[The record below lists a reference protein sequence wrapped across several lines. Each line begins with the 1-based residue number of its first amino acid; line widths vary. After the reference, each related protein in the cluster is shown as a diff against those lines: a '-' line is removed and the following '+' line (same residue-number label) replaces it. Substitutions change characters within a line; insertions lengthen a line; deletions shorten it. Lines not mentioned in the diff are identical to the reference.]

1 MKGQLGHILKEY
13 LNETEA
19 SPMGRLNESFLSLS
33 TCAPPITPVDISS
46 WEVVTDPRRFMKRYE
61 FNSAATLVS
70 FVDEILEYQENVGHH
85 AKLTI
90 DYREVIIEVYTHD
103 VNDITELDQEFART
117 ADEIYLDVL
126 DYEGEGERTYDI
138 EF

>member
-1 MKGQLGHILKEY
+1 MKGQLTHILREY
-13 LNETEA
+13 FDEHEA
-19 SPMGRLNESFLSLS
+19 SSTTRLNESFLSFS
-33 TCAPPITPVDISS
+33 TCAPPVVPVDTST
-46 WEVVTDPRRFMKRYE
+46 WEIVTDPRRFMKRYE
-61 FNSAATLVS
+61 FNSAATLMS
-70 FVDEILEYQENVGHH
+70 FVNEVLQYQENIAHH

-90 DYREVIIEVYTHD
+90 DHREVIIEVYTHD

-138 EF
+138 GL